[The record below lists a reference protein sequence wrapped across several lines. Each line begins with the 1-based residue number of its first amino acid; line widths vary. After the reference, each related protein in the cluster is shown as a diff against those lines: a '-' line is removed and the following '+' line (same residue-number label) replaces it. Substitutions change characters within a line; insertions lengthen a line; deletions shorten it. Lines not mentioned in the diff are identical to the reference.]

1 MQVPESYLDK
11 ELLKTAVSFVRDG
24 EHVPREIKDR
34 VQMAISLDNRNHL
47 IYMNGRLGTVE
58 NHFLHKLTTK
68 RLVALTTAFFSAS
81 AIYIEES
88 RSFLV
93 SLATALLSAK

>member
-24 EHVPREIKDR
+24 EHVPREVKDR

-47 IYMNGRLGTVE
+47 IFMNGRLGTVE

-68 RLVALTTAFFSAS
+68 RLVALVTAFFSVS
-81 AIYIEES
+81 VVYIEES
-88 RSFLV
+88 RSFLFD
-93 SLATALLSAK
+93 LAVTLLGAK